1 MVHDQ
6 PRPAL
11 TRQIGPYPLDEH
23 ADAEARL
30 AEELEVH
37 GRPREP
43 GDEPGKMESSA
54 LQHGEALSNDRH
66 GALVEVPE
74 RTRRRLAR
82 DSPADEPSR
91 VAPLLH
97 RDLGD
102 AGERLPVL
110 LEYRSEERR
119 VGKECRDGGE
129 REDVKKKK
137 VY

>member
-1 MVHDQ
+1 MAHDQ

-23 ADAEARL
+23 ADTEARL

-37 GRPREP
+37 RGPRQP
-43 GDEPGKMESSA
+43 GDEPGKMHPSG
-54 LQHGEALSNDRH
+54 LHHGEALPHDSH
-66 GALVEVPE
+66 VAFVEVAE

-91 VAPLLH
+91 VAALLH

-102 AGERLPVL
+102 AGE
-110 LEYRSEERR
+110 
-119 VGKECRDGGE
+119 
-129 REDVKKKK
+129 
-137 VY
+137 